1 MLSKTF
7 NRRTEENR
15 LIRLVLVFALIFA
28 AAHVA
33 LHDLDVNDGGLD
45 GHGECQV
52 CRINH
57 APVASLAPPSHFS
70 PLQLLVYVLSVAD
83 SDYQPPHPFYAQWA
97 RAPPL
102 S

>member
-7 NRRTEENR
+7 HRHTEENR
-15 LIRLVLVFALIFA
+15 LIRLVLVFALLFA

-33 LHDLDVNDGGLD
+33 LHDLDVNAGGLD

-52 CRINH
+52 CRLNH
-57 APVASLAPPSHFS
+57 TPAASLAPPLLFA
-70 PLQLLVYVLSVAD
+70 PLQLLVYALPAEE
-83 SDYQPPHPFYAQWA
+83 SDYQLSHPFRSQWV

-102 S
+102 F